1 MMTGLLQRFWRDD
14 SGSEPVEYIV
24 LVAIALLVTGTVIL
38 ELRQE
43 VDAMFM
49 RMIHRFMQ

>member
-1 MMTGLLQRFWRDD
+1 MRGSLFRRFWQDER
-14 SGSEPVEYIV
+14 GLEPVEYIV

-38 ELRQE
+38 DLRQE